1 MQQNLSRSSVIQFDT
16 VQRLVDKLDQI
27 SIDVAEI
34 KVKLDGLI
42 DQNLTLGTDLRDSET
57 QIQRLKS
64 SLTSLKAIGAT
75 LAALWG
81 VAITLIGLYVRL
93 K

>member
-1 MQQNLSRSSVIQFDT
+1 MQQNLSRSGVTRFNT

-27 SIDVAEI
+27 SIDMAEI

-42 DQNLTLGTDLRDSET
+42 EKNLNLGVKIQESET

-64 SLTSLKAIGAT
+64 SLTSIKTVGAT

>member
-1 MQQNLSRSSVIQFDT
+1 MQQNLSRSNVIKFDA
-16 VQRLVDKLDQI
+16 VQRLVDKLDQL

-42 DQNLTLGTDLRDSET
+42 EQNLALAADLRESDV
-57 QIQRLKS
+57 QVQRLKS
-64 SLTSLKAIGAT
+64 SLISLKAVGAT

-81 VAITLIGLYVRL
+81 IAVTLISLYMRL